1 MTPRRSWYNGVM
13 RALVKI
19 APGPG
24 LTFTDAPDPRP
35 APSEAVIRVKA
46 TSLCGTDAHIYNW
59 DEWAHSRIQ
68 PPRIIL
74 TEHGFDD
81 VSVGAPQ
88 AENSGGALFE
98 GESYVVFGRNF
109 TSLAS
114 LSAAPDIS
122 SDAPRLGIADVL
134 DLSDGAD
141 SLWMD
146 GAANDETSDEA
157 IGSTAM
163 SGQAWQH
170 CWSAQPAAPVDLES
184 GP

>member
-1 MTPRRSWYNGVM
+1 M
-13 RALVKI
+13 A
-19 APGPG
+19 A
-24 LTFTDAPDPRP
+24 
-35 APSEAVIRVKA
+35 SERTRTIHTHRDNCR
-46 TSLCGTDAHIYNW
+46 TI
-59 DEWAHSRIQ
+59 
-68 PPRIIL
+68 
-74 TEHGFDD
+74 
-81 VSVGAPQ
+81 VGAPQ

-146 GAANDETSDEA
+146 GAANDVAIGGGRRTETSDEA

-170 CWSAQPAAPVDLES
+170 CWSGQAAAPVDLES
-184 GP
+184 GPQASSLS